1 MKFKIYILFIL
12 NSIRH
17 LKKKKKKKK
26 KRILYNIYVYMTLIY
41 INL

>member
-26 KRILYNIYVYMTLIY
+26 KKKEYYIIYMY
-41 INL
+41 I

>member
-26 KRILYNIYVYMTLIY
+26 KKKNII
-41 INL
+41 